1 MATKSTTQKKSVP
14 VQEVARR
21 LLDANYAKVE
31 DMKKA
36 GWTDSELE
44 SLKAAPRTRAAACDD
59 PNGAFTWPLVDGHRL
74 LYSFFTREEKDLYN
88 PWYKAH
94 HQGTTSG
101 GTSAKMTPEQK
112 KLWDELLAATSKNAR
127 AHELVIA
134 LMPKPKNG
142 PLQKLFG
149 IDDIS
154 QLNTKVTLDWI
165 LYRGK
170 DECRGSNG
178 ETFTIAD
185 GIKEFGADLH
195 PAMTK
200 AEVLKL
206 VNDLEAKGTKVRA
219 SIIGL

>member
-14 VQEVARR
+14 VQEVTRK

-44 SLKAAPRTRAAACDD
+44 SLKTAPRSRAAACAN
-59 PNGAFTWPLVDGHRL
+59 PNGAFTWPLVDGYRL

-94 HQGTTSG
+94 HQGTT
-101 GTSAKMTPEQK
+101 EQK
-112 KLWDELLAATSKNAR
+112 KLWDELLAATSNNAR
-127 AHELVIA
+127 AHALAIA